1 MRVGVSPSSD
11 TTNTLE
17 VTKASAENAKSGK
30 AKGGNNKNDQD
41 TEAKPRP
48 SKNTSIQWARLRNIK
63 SAQQNK
69 TRNANIP

>member
-1 MRVGVSPSSD
+1 MSEVSPSSD

-17 VTKASAENAKSGK
+17 VTKASVENAKSGK
-30 AKGGNNKNDQD
+30 AKVGNNKNDQD

-48 SKNTSIQWARLRNIK
+48 SKKTSIQRARLRNIK
-63 SAQQNK
+63 QHNNK